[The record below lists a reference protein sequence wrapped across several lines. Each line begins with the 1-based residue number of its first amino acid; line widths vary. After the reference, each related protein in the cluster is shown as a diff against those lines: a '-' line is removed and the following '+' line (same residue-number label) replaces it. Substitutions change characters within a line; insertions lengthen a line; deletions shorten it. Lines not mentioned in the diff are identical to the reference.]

1 MKPPLLKS
9 LIAGDEWAR
18 FSRVLAQTILVP
30 KSGDLHLLEFANL
43 NAIQHSTA
51 GRQGNYHDYG
61 RRERGSVQRAGSTYV
76 RVAKNSSVK
85 LIMHR
90 EFINARAAR
99 TMIIEDEF
107 VNLPVIITIEN
118 AAVLAT
124 VILA

>member
-1 MKPPLLKS
+1 
-9 LIAGDEWAR
+9 
-18 FSRVLAQTILVP
+18 
-30 KSGDLHLLEFANL
+30 
-43 NAIQHSTA
+43 
-51 GRQGNYHDYG
+51 
-61 RRERGSVQRAGSTYV
+61 
-76 RVAKNSSVK
+76 VAKNSSVK